1 MPDAMSVVSGV
12 AAEALIATMLS
23 QHEGGV
29 SSTLGRYDRRSAVSA
44 WHEVLRGVDEFL
56 NILWFGI
63 DPGPDKTWLLAC
75 PLDGQILMDPQRMPR
90 LLEIVGRRYDA
101 AVVHRFRR
109 TVVQLAETDRTFK
122 ERGIQPMGL
131 PNGIDTLE
139 TGGAYLQSRRRHLV
153 SLFYAMPSSC
163 AGRMSLETVLALPT
177 LACLVE
183 HCCATL
189 TGLHQKRLLMNVHP
203 DFTLTE
209 TPWGYVGNHEFEELE
224 RHFLEAERVSIFAM
238 TQERPDMVAPFRLE
252 DQPADEVFSA
262 QELRNNVRALAA
274 AYAAFG
280 DDPGFAAMSRVII
293 ALSRRCEDDYFVR
306 LDRTELETLIA
317 NQLVLPADKMMD
329 WMVAGPGSYAEQ
341 TNRHHPFVEID
352 GRLEGDV
359 VLLSRFLNA
368 FKNLHLASQRRFVIH
383 SGFIFEDMVKRDL
396 ATMGFDVKPIK
407 RVGRREFDVI
417 AVRGDTIFNLQCKNN
432 ALDLS
437 QLEAQPRRVAA
448 ANRRLLAYYRGA
460 LRKERAR
467 QGILQAEL
475 GLTKIRH
482 FVVSRFPVIT
492 TNPAIIPFNA
502 LARLEQDDD
511 LP

>member
-1 MPDAMSVVSGV
+1 MSGA
-12 AAEALIATMLS
+12 AAETLIATMLS

-29 SSTLGRYDRRSAVSA
+29 RSTLGRYDRGSAVAA

-56 NILWFGI
+56 NILWFGV
-63 DPGPDKTWLLAC
+63 DPGPDRAWLLAC
-75 PLDGQILMDPQRMPR
+75 PLGGQILTDPQRMPR
-90 LLEIVGRRYDA
+90 LLATVGRRYDA

-122 ERGIQPMGL
+122 ERGIRPTGL
-131 PNGIDTLE
+131 SDGIDTLA
-139 TGGAYLQSRRRHLV
+139 TAGAYLQSRRRHLV
-153 SLFYAMPSSC
+153 SLFYALPSVC
-163 AGRMSLETVLALPT
+163 TGPAPLDTVLALPT

-183 HCCATL
+183 HCCATI
-189 TGLHQKRLLMNVHP
+189 TGLHQKRLLMDVYP

-209 TPWGYVGNHEFEELE
+209 TSWGYVGSHEFEELE

-238 TQERPDMVAPFRLE
+238 TRERPEMVAPFTLE
-252 DQPADEVFSA
+252 DRPADEVFSA
-262 QELRNNVRALAA
+262 QELRNNVRGLAA

-280 DDPGFAAMSRVII
+280 DDPAFAAMSRVII
-293 ALSRRCEDDYFVR
+293 ALSRRCQDDYFVR
-306 LDRTELETLIA
+306 LARTELETLVA
-317 NQLVLPADKMMD
+317 SQSVLPAEKVMD
-329 WMVAGPGSYAEQ
+329 WLVAGAGSYADQ

-352 GRLEGDV
+352 GQLEGDV

-396 ATMGFDVKPIK
+396 AAMGFDVKPIK
-407 RVGRREFDVI
+407 RVGRREFDVV
-417 AVRGDTIFNLQCKNN
+417 AVRDGVIFNLQCKNN

-437 QLEAQPRRVAA
+437 QIEAHPRRVAA

-467 QGILQAEL
+467 QGVLQAEL

-482 FVVSRFPVIT
+482 FVISRFPVIT
-492 TNPAIIPFNA
+492 THPAIIPFNA
-502 LARLEQDDD
+502 LARLQRDDS